1 MAKYQMRDGTMIDSA
16 DIGWQVVDPEGNVVD
31 CGPISEARLTS
42 EAIQKYG
49 LTPVED
55 DTTS

>member
-1 MAKYQMRDGTMIDSA
+1 MAKYQTRDGSIIDSA
-16 DIGWQVVDPEGNVVD
+16 DIGWQVLDPEGNVVD
-31 CGPISEARLTS
+31 CGPMSEAHLTA

-55 DTTS
+55 DITS